1 MAGDAALLKDEF
13 AVVADFPKV
22 FEKRLWE
29 HFDKRFISVLAAS
42 LVGNVLIIAFLVMN
56 APQQL
61 SNKDIA
67 RIQDRFAK
75 LVLDKQPPAEPEVKF
90 AEATPA
96 PEPPPE
102 TTVPA
107 NSGNVRTSGER
118 PGISSATNAVQSG
131 LATGVAGGGV
141 EAPGSTG
148 RRTREQI
155 SSDVS
160 RSGILGLLTSNSGLA
175 SGEAAEDVLSGNNA
189 PATNL
194 DEALSKVS
202 GSGLRRGSAADADK
216 PLGSGGGNGREV
228 RGSRATNAG
237 GIDALVQGLGEG
249 RAQGVQRSGG
259 FEVGGEE
266 PLIEEGEDGK
276 ATGTRD
282 RDAVAA
288 IVAKHTSAIQF
299 CYQRELRR
307 SPNLKGKVV
316 VRFVITPQGT
326 VESVT
331 ILGSTLGNPTIENCI
346 AERIKR
352 WDDFGAIDPAK
363 GNTTFRQVYTFG
375 Y

>member
-1 MAGDAALLKDEF
+1 MTVDAVSPKDEKETL
-13 AVVADFPKV
+13 ANFPKV
-22 FEKRLWE
+22 FEKNLWE

-42 LVGNVLIIAFLVMN
+42 ILGNFFIIAFLVMN

-75 LVLDKQPPAEPEVKF
+75 LVLDKRPPAEPEAQF
-90 AEATPA
+90 AEAAPA
-96 PEPPPE
+96 QEQPPE
-102 TTVPA
+102 KTSAA
-107 NSGNVRTSGER
+107 NTGSGRRSGGR
-118 PGISSATNAVQSG
+118 PGLAAASGASGSRGGSEATGGNNAGASSAS
-131 LATGVAGGGV
+131 
-141 EAPGSTG
+141 G

-155 SSDVS
+155 SSEAG
-160 RSGILGLLTSNSGLA
+160 RAGILGLLTSNSGLA
-175 SGEAAEDVLSGNNA
+175 GGEAAEDVLNRNDA
-189 PATNL
+189 AADL

-202 GSGLRRGSAADADK
+202 GSGLRRGSAADAGK
-216 PLGSGGGNGREV
+216 PLGSDGNGRDV

-259 FEVGGEE
+259 FEVGGKE
-266 PLIEEGEDGK
+266 PLIEETEDGK

-288 IVAKHTSAIQF
+288 VVSQHTSAIQF
-299 CYQRELRR
+299 CYQRELKRT
-307 SPNLKGKVV
+307 PNLKGKVV

-326 VESVT
+326 VESVA
-331 ILGSTLGNPTIENCI
+331 ILSSTLGNSAVENCL
-346 AERIKR
+346 AQRIKR